1 VRTAFAKRRKML
13 RSALAGVVS
22 AEQFAAAHIDPTA
35 RAEQLGI
42 VDWGRLAQVTASSN
56 ESTS

>member
-1 VRTAFAKRRKML
+1 
-13 RSALAGVVS
+13 VVS